1 MNHKGHEGAP
11 RGNHRFLGLVF
22 LALPGGSANLGRYHR
37 PYDQQVRQRCSMLF
51 ATTEN
56 MNFTAALRAG
66 LACLLWT
73 AVALG
78 QSSST
83 ASSATENSQYSTEAN
98 AAVPAQSGT
107 PVSYASVSQLNGMLS
122 QLEAT
127 SKTTQADLSGLR
139 IERWKADKTTKE
151 QALTNVD
158 SIQRNLQSALP
169 EIIGQLRASP
179 EDLAASFKL
188 YRNLDALYDVLGNV
202 VELTGAFGPKND
214 VQALENDVDAFEGT
228 RKQLADR
235 IDNLS
240 VQKEAEI
247 VRLRTALKTAQ
258 AAVPAPPPK
267 RVVVDDTEPEKKAPV
282 RKKTST
288 KSTKPKTTTP
298 NTPSATNPS
307 QGQQQSPSSPQ

>member
-1 MNHKGHEGAP
+1 
-11 RGNHRFLGLVF
+11 
-22 LALPGGSANLGRYHR
+22 
-37 PYDQQVRQRCSMLF
+37 MLF

-56 MNFTAALRAG
+56 MNLTATLRPG
-66 LACLLWT
+66 LVCLFWT

-83 ASSATENSQYSTEAN
+83 ASSATENSQYATEAN

-151 QALTNVD
+151 QALTNVG

-179 EDLAASFKL
+179 EDLAASFRL

-240 VQKEAEI
+240 LQKEAEI
-247 VRLRTALKTAQ
+247 VRLRTELKTAQ
-258 AAVPAPPPK
+258 AAAPAPPPK
-267 RVVVDDTEPEKKAPV
+267 KVVVDDTEPEKKPPV
-282 RKKTST
+282 KKKTTT

-298 NTPSATNPS
+298 NNPGTTTPS
-307 QGQQQSPSSPQ
+307 QGQQQSPASPQ